1 MCRQDPAH
9 NTNKQRNIWLTSA
22 LKKQFAWV
30 IFLNQKIN
38 FMRKYHDQILPIAKI
53 KDDPR
58 NHHGH
63 PLLNIMIV
71 KELHSTLI

>member
-1 MCRQDPAH
+1 MLYD
-9 NTNKQRNIWLTSA
+9 NNINKQRNIWLTSA
-22 LKKQFAWV
+22 LKKQFEWV
-30 IFLNQKIN
+30 IFLDQKIN
-38 FMRKYHDQILPIAKI
+38 FMMDYHDQILPIAKI

-63 PLLNIMIV
+63 LLLNIMLV